1 MSRIRVEKIQR
12 LLPTEAAGIANTLEG
27 KNANADNHLKE
38 LLPIIKCECGT
49 QILLVPDLQAMNRAI
64 NAHANEHRKK
74 GKNAIMNTETSTNIC
89 QMLSQRSLRKVSEL
103 NRI

>member
-12 LLPTEAAGIANTLEG
+12 LLPTEAIGIATSEG
-27 KNANADNHLKE
+27 KNANTDNHLKE
-38 LLPIIKCECGT
+38 RLPLINCECGA

-64 NAHANEHRKK
+64 NAHAAEHRKK
-74 GKNAIMNTETSTNIC
+74 GRNIMKNTETSSNIC
-89 QMLSQRSLRKVSEL
+89 QMLSQRSLRKVIEL